1 MNIWEIVSITD
12 LIKIIKEHPKQFI
25 MLGITLDNN
34 SADIKIYIKKF
45 LKQKSK
51 IYPNMIFLYFK
62 ANIKDLGKIS
72 LLDKDVNL
80 YPLMYSIYDVST
92 VFIKITSAVQE
103 SIEEAFTAGKEYYD
117 NDLHKFNESKN
128 KPKNIIINNIQ
139 QENKPEENKEEDI
152 KNNVQESGTSWKTLD
167 LASLESEAFLL
178 GIIIY
183 GVYNTTSLAIYKK
196 YTWKVATMDTLWG
209 GILLAITTAVLYCI

>member
-80 YPLMYSIYDVST
+80 YPLMYSIYDVNSI
-92 VFIKITSAVQE
+92 FIKITSAVQE

-117 NDLHKFNESKN
+117 NDLYKFNEGKN
-128 KPKNIIINNIQ
+128 KPNNITINNIQ
-139 QENKPEENKEEDI
+139 QENKPEENKEVDEMKKQQEIMLNQQKLFERVVNLQHKGEAYNLEILKDI
-152 KNNVQESGTSWKTLD
+152 KNR
-167 LASLESEAFLL
+167 
-178 GIIIY
+178 
-183 GVYNTTSLAIYKK
+183 KK
-196 YTWKVATMDTLWG
+196 EEEKLKKK
-209 GILLAITTAVLYCI
+209 